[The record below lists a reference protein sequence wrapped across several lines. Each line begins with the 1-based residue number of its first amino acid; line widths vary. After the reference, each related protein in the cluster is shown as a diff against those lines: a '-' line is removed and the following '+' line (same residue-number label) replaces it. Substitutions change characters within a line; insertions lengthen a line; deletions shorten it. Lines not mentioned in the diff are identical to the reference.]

1 MLHLVRR
8 SCVELPQR
16 NAFHIQGQSHSY
28 QAFAERIAAVRRLL
42 DGGFAGEQNVG
53 ILAYDDLDTYA
64 AVFGVWFAGKTMVP
78 VNPGN
83 PPERN
88 RSILAQAG
96 LRVMLASREIDG
108 FAGLGAT
115 AGARFVVTGA
125 LESREGA
132 LEPPRPYRGEDIA
145 YILFTSGST
154 GVPKGVPIS
163 HGALRAFLDAFTALG
178 HALDQNDRFLQ
189 MFELTFDLSL
199 MSYCVPLTLGACVY
213 TVPPEGIKYLEIYR
227 LLEEQEITCALLV
240 PSILAHLRPYL
251 PEIHLPRMRC
261 SLFCGEALYADLVTE
276 WSACVPNARVQNVY
290 GPTEATVFCLAYECA
305 RGAPQRSMNG
315 IVSIGK
321 PMAGVG
327 VLVVDEQRRPVA
339 PGEKGELCLRGA
351 QLTPGYWNNPEK
363 NREAFFEH
371 GGEVHY
377 RTGDL
382 CHEDP
387 GGDLM
392 YCGRLDH
399 QVKIQ
404 GFRVELSEIE
414 HHARELTGL
423 KHVAAVS
430 CPDAAGNVTIHLFLE
445 GTGAELPALLAGLQ
459 TRLPSYML
467 PARTVSLEALP
478 LNVNGKIDRP
488 ALVRRALTSIAAR

>member
-1 MLHLVRR
+1 MLNLVRR
-8 SCVELPQR
+8 SCLELPGEP
-16 NAFHIQGQSHSY
+16 AFHIQGRSHTY
-28 QAFAERIAAVRRLL
+28 EAFAARISAVRRALEA
-42 DGGFAGEQNVG
+42 DFAGEQNVG

-88 RSILAQAG
+88 GSVLSQAG
-96 LRVMLASREIDG
+96 VRVVLASREVDG
-108 FAGLGAT
+108 FAGLGPT
-115 AGARFVVTGA
+115 PGVRFVVTGA
-125 LESREGA
+125 LPGGDGP
-132 LEPPRPYRGEDIA
+132 LEAPRPHEGGDIA

-163 HGALRAFLDAFTALG
+163 HGALSAFLAAFHALG
-178 HALDQNDRFLQ
+178 YALDHRDRFLQ

-199 MSYCVPLTLGACVY
+199 MSYCVPLTLGACVC
-213 TVPPEGIKYLEIYR
+213 TVPPEGIKYMEIYR
-227 LLEEQEITCALLV
+227 LLEEQEITCALVV
-240 PSILAHLRPYL
+240 PSILAHLRPYF
-251 PEIHLPRMRC
+251 PEITLPRMRY
-261 SLFCGEALYADLVTE
+261 SLFCGEALYDDLVTE

-290 GPTEATVFCLAYECA
+290 GPTEATIFCLAYDCA
-305 RGAPQRSMNG
+305 RGEPHKAVNG

-327 VLVVDEQRRPVA
+327 VLLVDEARRPVA
-339 PGEKGELCLRGA
+339 PGEKGELCLSGA

-363 NREAFFEH
+363 NRESFFEH
-371 GGEVHY
+371 GGVVHY

-382 CHEDP
+382 AVEDED
-387 GGDLM
+387 GDVM
-392 YCGRLDH
+392 YAGRLDH

-414 HHARELTGL
+414 HHARELTGV
-423 KHVAAVS
+423 KHVAAVT
-430 CPDAAGNVTIHLFLE
+430 CPDGAGNLTIHLFLE
-445 GTGAELPALLAGLQ
+445 GSGAEIPALLAALKG
-459 TRLPSYML
+459 RLPPYML
-467 PARTVSLEALP
+467 PARTASLEALP

-488 ALVRRALTSIAAR
+488 ALARRARESMA